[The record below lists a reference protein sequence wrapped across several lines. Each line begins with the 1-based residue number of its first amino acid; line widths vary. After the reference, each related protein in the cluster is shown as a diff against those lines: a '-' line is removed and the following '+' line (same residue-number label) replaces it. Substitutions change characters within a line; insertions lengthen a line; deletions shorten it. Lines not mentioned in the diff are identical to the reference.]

1 MNAPFLV
8 TNPTVTSQP
17 ILPTSNNSHPLFVP
31 SRCKAKDR
39 LILWTPVKLHAM
51 NITDLLSPSDIKHVY
66 KVIAQAW
73 ADSTKEIYDFKQLA
87 FHIFCNN
94 KNIPQLNCA
103 PANPVIICSFIS
115 TLVGPCMGSKQICYI
130 LILYFNFAGSY
141 SDSMVSNY
149 LNRVRTWH
157 VIHGVKWAL
166 NDQKI
171 KALLKAA
178 FLMALPQ
185 SKWLSHEPYT
195 IEIITIILNTLNL
208 NSPLHAAIVAC
219 LTTAFYATTWTS
231 KLTIKNLQ
239 SFNPKIHIKPSDV
252 SRKHDWQGNTITNF
266 HLLKTKMAP
275 DGKHINWA
283 KQESPSD
290 PHKALQNHLMVNNPP
305 CNSPLFTYC
314 NGKTHKLLTKT
325 KFLDTLP
332 FTLKQSWSEPSQWA
346 WNPHW
351 LHPRVFTTQHPL
363 RHG

>member
-1 MNAPFLV
+1 MDSCPPTGFSMPGWCTICSLCCQSSWWPIRWDISPYIASCLEFPFTLTSSTLLRIVTPTSTPHLCYSHSLIYILKQGKCPELPIHMNAPSLV

-51 NITDLLSPSDIKHVY
+51 SITDLLSPSDIKHVY

-94 KNIPQLNCA
+94 KNIPELNCA

-157 VIHGVKWAL
+157 IIHGVKWAL

-185 SKWLSHEPYT
+185 SK
-195 IEIITIILNTLNL
+195 
-208 NSPLHAAIVAC
+208 
-219 LTTAFYATTWTS
+219 
-231 KLTIKNLQ
+231 
-239 SFNPKIHIKPSDV
+239 
-252 SRKHDWQGNTITNF
+252 
-266 HLLKTKMAP
+266 
-275 DGKHINWA
+275 
-283 KQESPSD
+283 
-290 PHKALQNHLMVNNPP
+290 
-305 CNSPLFTYC
+305 
-314 NGKTHKLLTKT
+314 
-325 KFLDTLP
+325 
-332 FTLKQSWSEPSQWA
+332 
-346 WNPHW
+346 
-351 LHPRVFTTQHPL
+351 
-363 RHG
+363 